1 MAQHAL
7 FAVLAACLLPGVTG
21 SGIGIGIGFTYPD
34 CQNGPLSQNVVCD
47 TKASPAARA
56 TALVQGM
63 ENSEKLAN
71 LYK

>member
-7 FAVLAACLLPGVTG
+7 FAALAACLLPGVTG
-21 SGIGIGIGFTYPD
+21 SGIGFTYPD